1 MPPETLHNIAV
12 NRTHPPT
19 RLSTR
24 PDDRPSTPAGLVGY
38 LAVLLAGLGL
48 LTAPIAVG
56 AGLAA
61 AGLAAVVVALA
72 RPVARSRSSD
82 STAGVDAD
90 TGSGADPDC
99 RPAD

>member
-1 MPPETLHNIAV
+1 MPPGTLHNIAV

-38 LAVLLAGLGL
+38 LAVLAVGLGL
-48 LTAPIAVG
+48 MTAPVVVG

-61 AGLAAVVVALA
+61 AGLAAVVALA
-72 RPVARSRSSD
+72 RPVAQSRSSD
-82 STAGVDAD
+82 STAGV
-90 TGSGADPDC
+90 GVDPDC